1 MTDKVDQA
9 TRSRN
14 MAAVRARDTA
24 PELALRRALVAL
36 GVRGY
41 RLHRSDVPGRPD
53 LAWPGRRVA
62 VFVDGAFWH
71 GHPSAYKRGRSG
83 DFWDRKIGAN
93 IERDRRIDEKL
104 RSAGWTVLRLWDFE
118 IEADAA
124 ACAERVRTILA
135 REA

>member
-1 MTDKVDQA
+1 MTDKVDPA

-14 MAAVRARDTA
+14 MAAIRARDTG

-41 RLHRSDVPGRPD
+41 RLHRRDVPGRPD

-71 GHPSAYKRGRSG
+71 GHPSAYKRGKSG

-93 IERDRRIDEKL
+93 IEHDRRIDIAL

-118 IEADAA
+118 IEADVT
-124 ACAERVRTILA
+124 ACAEQVRA
-135 REA
+135 MVGRGS